1 METVNKIIEF
11 IMKAVEAIAKFFSW
25 IFG

>member
-1 METVNKIIEF
+1 METFNQIVAF

-25 IFG
+25 IFA

>member
-1 METVNKIIEF
+1 METFNKIIEF